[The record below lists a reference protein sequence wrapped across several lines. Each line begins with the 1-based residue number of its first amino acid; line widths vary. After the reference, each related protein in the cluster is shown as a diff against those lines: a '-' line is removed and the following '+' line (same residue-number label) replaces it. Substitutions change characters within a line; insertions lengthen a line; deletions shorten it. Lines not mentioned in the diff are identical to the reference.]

1 MGEVGRFRCTGS
13 LLVVVVVVVVVLVD
27 VVVITGWATG
37 CMLILSMTW
46 KNQLVI
52 GVGMA

>member
-13 LLVVVVVVVVVLVD
+13 LFVVVVVVVVLVD
-27 VVVITGWATG
+27 VVVITVGATG

>member
-1 MGEVGRFRCTGS
+1 MGEVGRFRCVGS
-13 LLVVVVVVVVVLVD
+13 LLVVVVVVVLVD

>member
-13 LLVVVVVVVVVLVD
+13 LFVVVVVVVLVD

>member
-13 LLVVVVVVVVVLVD
+13 LFVVVVVVVLVD
-27 VVVITGWATG
+27 VVVIMGGATG